1 MVEVSDDSGNVLHG
15 DPAESL
21 QVDPLRRVA
30 GTGSVP
36 FILLPSRR
44 SDHSIST
51 TTPLGRHSP
60 QRSPAREGAGGGGGV
75 EVKGVL
81 TLIMTIL
88 IASDR
93 DLYANH

>member
-44 SDHSIST
+44 SDRSLPT
-51 TTPLGRHSP
+51 PTPLGRHSP
-60 QRSPAREGAGGGGGV
+60 QRWFAREGSERGAV